1 MTISKDLLKFK
12 DKQNRLKL
20 SKRNLI
26 KIFSNPIQLT
36 VDLKSQ
42 IQEVKSQLI
51 VSMFPLKEKKLKD
64 LIKPLQC
71 SLR

>member
-64 LIKPLQC
+64 LIKPLRC